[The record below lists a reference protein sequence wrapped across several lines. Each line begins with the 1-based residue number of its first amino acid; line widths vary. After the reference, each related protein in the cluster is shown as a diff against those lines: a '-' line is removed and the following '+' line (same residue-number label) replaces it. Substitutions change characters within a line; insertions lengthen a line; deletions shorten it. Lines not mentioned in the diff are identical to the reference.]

1 MRSMMHNVV
10 KLMVFV
16 CGFSAVFAGLSIVVR
31 AADVIPPE
39 LVGLLDDV
47 VVVFGA
53 VTLGWLSVQRGA
65 IHVLKGIKIGD
76 KLLLDTPTKI
86 WLANGVLAVLGLILA
101 STQSGQSIWA
111 SAIQAVLAFLAA
123 SGLHEFNT
131 KAGKSSESNR
141 TGTELTA

>member
-1 MRSMMHNVV
+1 MR
-10 KLMVFV
+10 K
-16 CGFSAVFAGLSIVVR
+16 FAS
-31 AADVIPPE
+31 
-39 LVGLLDDV
+39 VGLLALLAVAVLSAVALASDVVPDEVVSLLQDV

-53 VTLGWLSVQRGA
+53 VTLGWLSVQRGV
-65 IHVLKGIKIGD
+65 IHVLKGVTIGD

-111 SAIQAVLAFLAA
+111 SAIQSVLAFLAA

-131 KAGKSSESNR
+131 AVGKSSPKDDEKDP